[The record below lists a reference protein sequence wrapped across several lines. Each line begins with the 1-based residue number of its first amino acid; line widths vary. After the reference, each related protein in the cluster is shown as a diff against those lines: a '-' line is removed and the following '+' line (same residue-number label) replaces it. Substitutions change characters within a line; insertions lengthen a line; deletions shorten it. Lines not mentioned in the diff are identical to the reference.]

1 MLHLPFLYHEV
12 LLQPKTIAKTFLI
25 RTTSN
30 NPACINHQAAFS
42 SILSLKII
50 ASRDLI
56 GWFSLRRSCWTRD
69 FDYHLL
75 RNENILEEFIRP
87 LNLLSFNMKANQR
100 KDIAKWSH
108 FTHCST
114 TVYLQV
120 LVQLAWRVLFCF
132 STPWSST
139 IKILRFRGCY
149 IGISK
154 KPIRIHLVLGK
165 RNANH
170 IRLSHSFPS
179 SELQVVEPGLV
190 PAGLTMPAIIVSTPG
205 EILSIYT
212 TG

>member
-1 MLHLPFLYHEV
+1 MPFLYHEM

-25 RTTSN
+25 QTTSN
-30 NPACINHQAAFS
+30 NPACINHQAAF

-56 GWFSLRRSCWTRD
+56 GWFSLHRSCWTRD

-87 LNLLSFNMKANQR
+87 LNLPSFNMKANQR

-108 FTHCST
+108 FTHFST
-114 TVYLQV
+114 AVYLQV
-120 LVQLAWRVLFCF
+120 LVQLAWRVFFCF

-139 IKILRFRGCY
+139 IKMVRFRGYY

-154 KPIRIHLVLGK
+154 KPIHIHLVLGK
-165 RNANH
+165 QNANR

-179 SELQVVEPGLV
+179 SELQVVESGLV
-190 PAGLTMPAIIVSTPG
+190 PAGLTTPAIIVSTPG